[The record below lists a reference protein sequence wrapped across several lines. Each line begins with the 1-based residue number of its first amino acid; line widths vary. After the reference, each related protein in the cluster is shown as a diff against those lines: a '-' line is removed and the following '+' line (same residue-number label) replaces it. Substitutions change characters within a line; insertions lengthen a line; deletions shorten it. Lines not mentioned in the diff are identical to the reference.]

1 LQSKKNTV
9 PEKSQEKEISPKIT
23 DTVVREKVVSHES
36 ETIKKGALTSKLEEK
51 VTRLSQ
57 LEHNYQ
63 LKSLEVVPP
72 EKTLL
77 LGRLQRILKR
87 KDSLAK
93 KIKLSAIKSGI
104 HEIRKSFLKGTKPMQ
119 PNGNTFSRVTIE
131 EYIFKTTES
140 ATTAF
145 ETLINTKKNGGLWMY
160 ISKAPYELFIEENN
174 IYFMSS
180 GGFYMMAIYEDI
192 FEKIKDQSIIDN

>member
-1 LQSKKNTV
+1 M
-9 PEKSQEKEISPKIT
+9 
-23 DTVVREKVVSHES
+23 VSHES

-131 EYIFKTTES
+131 EYIFKTPDHAKTIY
-140 ATTAF
+140 TI
-145 ETLINTKKNGGLWMY
+145 LKKLENDAGLWMY

-180 GGFYMMAIYEDI
+180 GGYYMMEIYEDI